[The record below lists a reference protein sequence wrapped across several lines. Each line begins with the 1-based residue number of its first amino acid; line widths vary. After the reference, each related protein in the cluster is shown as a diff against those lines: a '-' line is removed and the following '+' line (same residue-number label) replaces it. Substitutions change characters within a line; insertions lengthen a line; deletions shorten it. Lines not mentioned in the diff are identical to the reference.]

1 MNETLNP
8 CNSGNKARLAHEIIS
23 SPQFTELLINV
34 PLMLI
39 IINQDREVIYAN
51 KLLED
56 HMMQGLKTDKY
67 ENKKPGDCLGCLHAL
82 SAMEGCGTT
91 KFCEFCGLADAIR
104 KSETENRAAGEC
116 RIELHD
122 GNALVYK
129 VYGYG
134 FKHENHPFLL
144 IALENISDQKARRL
158 LENIFLHDLNNSL
171 SILLNLPEIFDEIDI
186 EVSRKILSEISLRI
200 NDEIKSYQ
208 IISAAENQQLMIR
221 PEEVNLSKLMSQL
234 IDSFKISQKFSK
246 KSAELNLMNDTIITD
261 KTILRQV
268 LYNMIKNAMEAGSQ
282 EETIKIYSR
291 WNETRNYVIISVQNS
306 QVMPYASQMQV
317 FKKSFSTKDVN
328 RGWGTYSIKLLTE
341 KYLKGK
347 ASFRS
352 NESEGTIFSIEL
364 PA

>member
-1 MNETLNP
+1 MHETLNP
-8 CNSGNKARLAHEIIS
+8 CNSGNKARLAHEIVS
-23 SPQFTELLINV
+23 SPYFSELLVNV

-39 IINQDREVIYAN
+39 ILNQDREVIYAN
-51 KLLED
+51 KLLEE
-56 HMMQGLKTDKY
+56 HMMQGQKADML

-82 SAMEGCGTT
+82 TSMSGCGTT

-104 KSETENRAAGEC
+104 KTETEKLATGEC
-116 RIELHD
+116 RIEMHD
-122 GNALVYK
+122 GNALVFK
-129 VYGYG
+129 VHGYG
-134 FKHENHPFLL
+134 FRHENQPFLL

-171 SILLNLPEIFDEIDI
+171 SILLNLPEIIDDI
-186 EVSRKILSEISLRI
+186 DTEVSKKILTEISLRI

-221 PEEVNLSKLMSQL
+221 PEEINLSKLMSQL

-246 KSAELNLMNDTIITD
+246 KSAELNLMHNTITTD

-268 LYNMIKNAMEAGSQ
+268 LYNMVKNAMEAGSQ

-291 WNETRNYVIISVQNS
+291 WNDTRNCVIISVQNS

-352 NESEGTIFSIEL
+352 NETEGTIFSVEL
-364 PA
+364 PV